1 MFHCFS
7 ADRTKFSLALV
18 YVPRSH
24 ATLSI
29 LGKAAFPK
37 MAISLEVHLE
47 FTKNVLVW
55 SPCFEEL
62 IVMSEILTSACFI
75 WSLTSRKEKLEKQVF
90 CTVSFISTIFALLHV
105 ITLVYEFNK
114 LFLNL
119 LNLLNL
125 LIQVGNLEWMYVCIF
140 FAFIAPPRSHL
151 PKTLS
156 PLLVQ
161 SILNMVTRKYSK
173 FT

>member
-1 MFHCFS
+1 M
-7 ADRTKFSLALV
+7 
-18 YVPRSH
+18 YVPGSH

-37 MAISLEVHLE
+37 MAISLSVHLE
-47 FTKNVLVW
+47 FTENVLVW

-90 CTVSFISTIFALLHV
+90 FCTVSFISTIFALLPV

-114 LFLNL
+114 LFLNQ

-125 LIQVGNLEWMYVCIF
+125 LIQVGNLEMDVCMYLLCIYCAASIT
-140 FAFIAPPRSHL
+140 FAKNIEPAACAIDLKHGD
-151 PKTLS
+151 
-156 PLLVQ
+156 
-161 SILNMVTRKYSK
+161 
-173 FT
+173 

>member
-47 FTKNVLVW
+47 FTENVLVW

-90 CTVSFISTIFALLHV
+90 LHGEFHFHNFRTVTCYH
-105 ITLVYEFNK
+105 T
-114 LFLNL
+114 
-119 LNLLNL
+119 
-125 LIQVGNLEWMYVCIF
+125 CIW
-140 FAFIAPPRSHL
+140 
-151 PKTLS
+151 
-156 PLLVQ
+156 V
-161 SILNMVTRKYSK
+161 
-173 FT
+173 